1 MFNVTFSSFLGIYT
15 GSLSCTVKLPN
26 EVCASHTKRVGDD
39 KTIYNSKKKFARS
52 ATQWFKVMLHET
64 IRNDDF

>member
-1 MFNVTFSSFLGIYT
+1 MFNVKFSSFLGIYT

-39 KTIYNSKKKFARS
+39 KTILQFKEEVRKKCYS
-52 ATQWFKVMLHET
+52 LV
-64 IRNDDF
+64 